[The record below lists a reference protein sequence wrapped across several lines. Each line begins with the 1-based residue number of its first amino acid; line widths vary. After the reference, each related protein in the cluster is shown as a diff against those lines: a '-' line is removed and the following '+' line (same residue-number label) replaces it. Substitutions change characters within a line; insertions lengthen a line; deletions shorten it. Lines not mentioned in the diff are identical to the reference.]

1 MKPQDHEPGDADNPA
16 PPCPIA
22 HPSPPALTAVPTPH
36 LILPHASALS
46 DAALAALGTLKLP
59 TLQALLARL
68 DGVDDTDR
76 HLDAAQRG
84 DEEYTLSAP
93 HETLLARLHG
103 WQGRDGL
110 WPLAA
115 QAAAADGLGVRP
127 GDPLPWGLVTPVHWQ
142 VGSDSV
148 NLIDPPQLA
157 LTEAESRTLFELLRP
172 SFEAEGWQL
181 LWGAPLRWYARHPSL
196 ASLALASPDRAIGR
210 SLDLW
215 LGKTPEARRAR
226 RLQVEAQMLWHEHP
240 INEAREAAR
249 QWTVNAIW
257 LSGCGL
263 AQPSAALPGVRVD
276 ERLRQTLLAGDWP
289 GWVAAWQALDRGELA
304 ELLARAR
311 AGLPV
316 ALSLCGERRARTW
329 RHDGGQAL
337 RRFGLGLKERLAA
350 PDGRAV
356 IDLLRDL

>member
-1 MKPQDHEPGDADNPA
+1 M
-16 PPCPIA
+16 
-22 HPSPPALTAVPTPH
+22 TAVPTPH

-68 DGVDDTDR
+68 SRVDDTDR
-76 HLDAAQRG
+76 HLGDAQRG

-93 HETLLARLHG
+93 HETLLAHLHG
-103 WQGRDGL
+103 WQGADGL

-115 QAAAADGLGVRP
+115 QAAAADGLDVRP

-148 NLIDPPQLA
+148 NLIDPDQLA
-157 LTEAESRTLFELLRP
+157 LTEPESRALFELLRP

-196 ASLALASPDRAIGR
+196 ATLALASPDRAIGR

-240 INEAREAAR
+240 VNEAREAAR
-249 QWTVNAIW
+249 QWTVNSFW

-263 AQPSAALPGVRVD
+263 AQASAPLPGVTVD
-276 ERLRQTLLAGDWP
+276 ERLRRTLLSGDWP
-289 GWVAAWQALDRGELA
+289 GWVAAWQALDAGPLA

-311 AGLPV
+311 AGQPV

-329 RHDGGQAL
+329 RLEGGGAASTL
-337 RRFGLGLKERLAA
+337 RRIGLGLKDKLAA
-350 PDGRAV
+350 PDGLAV
-356 IDLLRDL
+356 IDTLKDL

>member
-1 MKPQDHEPGDADNPA
+1 MSPDA
-16 PPCPIA
+16 C
-22 HPSPPALTAVPTPH
+22 PH

-46 DAALAALGTLKLP
+46 DAALAALNTLRLP

-68 DGVDDTDR
+68 SQVDDTDR
-76 HLDAAQRG
+76 HLSEAQRG

-93 HETLLARLHG
+93 HETLLAHLHG
-103 WQGRDGL
+103 WQGADGL

-115 QAAAADGLGVRP
+115 HAAAADGLDVVP

-148 NLIDPPQLA
+148 NLIDPAQLQ

-181 LWGAPLRWYARHPSL
+181 LWGAPLRWYARHPGL
-196 ASLALASPDRAIGR
+196 ATLALASPDRAIGR

-240 INEAREAAR
+240 LNEARDAAR
-249 QWTVNAIW
+249 QWTVNSFW
-257 LSGCGL
+257 LSGCGI
-263 AQPSAALPGVRVD
+263 AQPAAPLPGVTVD
-276 ERLRQTLLAGDWP
+276 ERLRSTLLAGDWP
-289 GWVAAWQALDRGELA
+289 GWVAAWQALEAGTLA
-304 ELLARAR
+304 DLLARAR
-311 AGLPV
+311 AGLPL
-316 ALSLCGERRARTW
+316 AISLCGERRARTW
-329 RHDGGQAL
+329 RQDSAGTWQRLGHGLRERFLKADGVAVVDT
-337 RRFGLGLKERLAA
+337 LK
-350 PDGRAV
+350 
-356 IDLLRDL
+356 DL